1 MIRPNEFFVV
11 SGMQGLK
18 KFYVRGAARDG
29 EVRGVTILY
38 DQAEEGTMDPIV
50 VAMSS
55 AFLPFGNGL
64 TLDGQP
70 VRRKVEYAS
79 GVIVSSSGHIVTDRQ
94 AADGCQ
100 IIAIPG
106 HGNAERIA
114 EDKSGD
120 LALLR
125 LYGARNL
132 TPVGLLG
139 AAAPNGPV
147 TLVGVADPQTQGG
160 GDSVST
166 VASRATGAT
175 LDGTP
180 QPGFSGAAVVDA
192 QGKFAG
198 MVVLKTAVVAGAAS
212 APQATFVRPDKL
224 TNFLDANYVAV
235 ASGKPGVED
244 AKASVVRI
252 ICVRK

>member
-1 MIRPNEFFVV
+1 V
-11 SGMQGLK
+11 SGTQGLK

-70 VRRKVEYAS
+70 VRRKVEYAT
-79 GVIVSSSGHIVTDRQ
+79 GIIVSGSGHIVTDKQ
-94 AADGCQ
+94 AVEGCQ
-100 IIAIPG
+100 VIAVPG

-120 LALLR
+120 LALIR

-132 TPVGLLG
+132 TPAGLIG
-139 AAAPNGPV
+139 AAAPSGNV
-147 TLVGVADPQTQGG
+147 TLIGVADPQSQAGG
-160 GDSVST
+160 GAVSI
-166 VASRATGAT
+166 VAARTNGTT
-175 LDGTP
+175 LDTAP
-180 QPGFSGAAVVDA
+180 QPGFSGAAAVDA

-198 MVVLKTAVVAGAAS
+198 LVVLKTAVVAGAAS
-212 APQATFVRPDKL
+212 APQATLVTIDKL
-224 TNFLDANYVAV
+224 TNFLDANYVTA
-235 ASGKPGVED
+235 ASGKPGAENVR
-244 AKASVVRI
+244 ASVVRV